1 MKRLFA
7 LFVAILLFFPMAF
20 TQKMA
25 TGQVKTVVIDPGHG
39 GEKPGATRGDIKEKD
54 ITLSI
59 ALKLGKLINDN
70 FPDVNVIYTRKT
82 DVDIA
87 LAERAHIA
95 NRAKADLFISIHA
108 NSHRTPNPSGVET
121 FVMGLSQSKANMEV
135 AITENADILLEPGYK
150 DNSDYQGFDPNSP
163 ESFVM
168 FAMYQNAF
176 INKSLNFAKFVQD
189 QYMNHTKMVNRGV
202 KQAELFVLYKT
213 TMPSVLTEVGFLSN
227 PTEAEFISSEEGQA
241 TIAVALFHA
250 FSEYKT
256 HEEAIKPLKKPVID
270 IPGYGKNTSVTTKT
284 QALVAKA
291 HADSLAVVDS
301 LARVARVADSL
312 ARVARTADSLAKIR
326 MADSIADSR
335 RPKVS
340 YRVQFLCSDEKLE
353 EGDKK
358 FNGVTGY
365 DHYVNNERHCYTM
378 GNVRDMQAVKVI
390 LRDIRAKGFDDAFII
405 AFYKGKRIGLQEA
418 REIENSNN

>member
-7 LFVAILLFFPMAF
+7 LFVAILMFFPMAF
-20 TQKMA
+20 SQKMA

-39 GEKPGATRGDIKEKD
+39 GDKPGAIRGNIKEKD

-70 FPDVNVIYTRKT
+70 YPDVNVIFTRNT
-82 DVDIA
+82 DVDIT

-108 NSHRTPNPSGVET
+108 NSHKTSTPSGVET

-135 AITENADILLEPGYK
+135 AKTENADILLEPGYK

-168 FAMYQNAF
+168 FAMFQNAYL
-176 INKSLNFAKFVQD
+176 NKSLNFAKFVQD
-189 QYMNHTKMVNRGV
+189 QYVKQTKMVNRGV

-227 PTEAEFISSEEGQA
+227 PSEAAFLNTEEGQA
-241 TIAVALFHA
+241 ILAVALFNA

-270 IPGYGKNTSVTTKT
+270 IPGYGKNITPKPVQVVQSEEDLAAEV
-284 QALVAKA
+284 VAA
-291 HADSLAVVDS
+291 ADSILS
-301 LARVARVADSL
+301 SQAREAMV
-312 ARVARTADSLAKIR
+312 
-326 MADSIADSR
+326 ADSIAKIRWADSIAEAK

-340 YRVQFLCSDEKLE
+340 YKVQFLCSDDKLQE
-353 EGDKK
+353 NDKK
-358 FNGVTGY
+358 FKGLTGY
-365 DHYVNNERHCYTM
+365 DHYLNNERHCYTM
-378 GNVRDMQAVKVI
+378 GNVRDIQAAKVV
-390 LRDIRAKGFDDAFII
+390 LRDIRNRGFNDAFIV

-418 REIENSNN
+418 RELEKSNQ